1 MGDTAGQARGASAS
15 IALLAQRLETMGGSL
30 EELKGMVKDLAG
42 KVDSLERREDR
53 CQAVLQMRVDQAHER
68 LEEQKKAIVALEGW
82 KDQTEKVI
90 QKLQMA
96 YGILAFVATA
106 FGLSIIALIWGLLTG
121 QASVVFK

>member
-30 EELKGMVKDLAG
+30 DELKGMVKELRVT
-42 KVDSLERREDR
+42 VDGLERREDR
-53 CQAVLQMRVDQAHER
+53 CQAVLQMRVDQAHAR
-68 LEEQKKAIVALEGW
+68 LDEQKRALEAMESW
-82 KDQTEKVI
+82 KELAERVM
-90 QKLQMA
+90 QKLQLA

-106 FGLSIIALIWGLLTG
+106 FGLSIIALIWALLTG